1 MLSVIERA
9 VASRIPIV
17 FHMDCTF
24 KCNDNEFPVL
34 VLGVT
39 DAQQQFH
46 PLSISVIS
54 HRNTNVYLKCLDAFK
69 RLVTHVLPPTV
80 SFTPK
85 YGMTDCEV
93 AER

>member
-9 VASRIPIV
+9 IASRIPTV
-17 FHMDCTF
+17 FHMDCTL

-46 PLSISVIS
+46 PLLISVIS
-54 HRNTNVYLKCLDAFK
+54 HRNTNVYLKCFDTFK
-69 RLVTHVLPPTV
+69 RLVTHVLPPAV

-85 YGMTDCEV
+85 YGMTDCKV

>member
-1 MLSVIERA
+1 
-9 VASRIPIV
+9 
-17 FHMDCTF
+17 MDCTF
-24 KCNDNEFPVL
+24 KCNDNEFPIL

-54 HRNTNVYLKCLDAFK
+54 HCNINVYLKCLAAFK
-69 RLVTHVLPPTV
+69 RLITHVLLPTV

-85 YGMTDCEV
+85 YGMTDYEV